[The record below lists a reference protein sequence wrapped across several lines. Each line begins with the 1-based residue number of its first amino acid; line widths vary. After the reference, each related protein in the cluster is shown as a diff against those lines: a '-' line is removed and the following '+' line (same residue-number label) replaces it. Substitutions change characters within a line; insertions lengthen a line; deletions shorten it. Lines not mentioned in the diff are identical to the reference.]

1 MVQLALSLNVYRDPA
16 LSMTGS
22 EEDMDALMSS
32 NAAKEDVFIHFNVH
46 DVSGGRMY

>member
-1 MVQLALSLNVYRDPA
+1 MVVLALSLNVYRHPA

-32 NAAKEDVFIHFNVH
+32 SAVKEDVLSQVNSFQCTLHW
-46 DVSGGRMY
+46 